1 MGWICWKTVIQ
12 QMCSSSAI
20 AVAII
25 GLGLIQRLQV
35 GKLPEGHEEETP
47 ISVLKVHTEPLA
59 GREGAREAARCCWGR
74 ISPENTALCSK
85 HELMGGSEQKPR
97 AEKQIASPG

>member
-1 MGWICWKTVIQ
+1 MVFQ
-12 QMCSSSAI
+12 QTCSSSAI

-47 ISVLKVHTEPLA
+47 TSVLKVHTEPLVE
-59 GREGAREAARCCWGR
+59 REEA
-74 ISPENTALCSK
+74 
-85 HELMGGSEQKPR
+85 
-97 AEKQIASPG
+97 

>member
-1 MGWICWKTVIQ
+1 MGWICWKTVFQ

-20 AVAII
+20 AVAIT

-47 ISVLKVHTEPLA
+47 ISVLKVHT
-59 GREGAREAARCCWGR
+59 GAFGWE
-74 ISPENTALCSK
+74 
-85 HELMGGSEQKPR
+85 GGSTR
-97 AEKQIASPG
+97 SSTLLLG